1 MKDKGVWGD
10 PESEG
15 SSKQTLGADVQKVDI
30 RLKREGNR
38 AMDWESPNVI
48 RNPSSKSASTGR
60 MSGTLPREISP
71 TVASATICPEMERE
85 GKREVSRGHIRYRHE
100 PT

>member
-15 SSKQTLGADVQKVDI
+15 SSKQTLGADVHKVDI

-48 RNPSSKSASTGR
+48 RNPSSKSASTGG
-60 MSGTLPREISP
+60 MHKALPREVSQ
-71 TVASATICPEMERE
+71 TDANRRWLVKERE
-85 GKREVSRGHIRYRHE
+85 KSAEGIVDTDTSQHR
-100 PT
+100 